1 MSDSTLAPDTQ
12 QDLYA
17 LCSEGQKLLFSEAKT
32 AYDFSDEPVGDDR
45 LQAIYEL
52 FKWAP
57 TSANINPLR
66 ILYVRTEAGKQR
78 LLTGVAKPNQE
89 QTAGAPVTAVLAADT
104 QYPEYVPFLAP
115 SNPQLREMLEANQQL
130 RESQMDFNAVLQ
142 AGYFVL
148 AVRAAGLAAGPMKG
162 FNAQAVDQ
170 EFFPDGRWKS
180 VLLVN
185 IGFPSATAFRDRLPR
200 PSYDQ
205 AVQLA

>member
-1 MSDSTLAPDTQ
+1 MSDSTLVSEADQ
-12 QDLYA
+12 SLYA
-17 LCSEGQKLLFSEAKT
+17 LSPEGQALLFTEAKT
-32 AYDFSDEPVGDDR
+32 AYGFRDEPVGDDR

-66 ILYVRTEAGKQR
+66 ILYVRTEDGKRR
-78 LLTGVAKPNQE
+78 LLDGVAPPNRE
-89 QTAGAPVTAVLAADT
+89 QTASAPVTAVLAADT
-104 QYPEYVPFLAP
+104 QFAEYVPFLAP
-115 SNPQLREMLEANQQL
+115 SNPQLRTMLESNEAL
-130 RESQMDFNAVLQ
+130 RVTQMDLNARLQ

-148 AVRAAGLAAGPMKG
+148 AVRAAGLAAGPMGG
-162 FNAQAVDQ
+162 FNARAVDE

-185 IGFPSATAFRDRLPR
+185 IGHPAEDAFRERGARL
-200 PSYDQ
+200 SYEQ

>member
-1 MSDSTLAPDTQ
+1 MSDSTLAPDIQ

-17 LCSEGQKLLFSEAKT
+17 ISPEGQKLLFTEAKT
-32 AYDFSDEPVGDDR
+32 AYSFSDEPVGDDR
-45 LQAIYEL
+45 LRAIYEL

-57 TSANINPLR
+57 TSANINPMR
-66 ILYVRTEAGKQR
+66 ILYVRTEEGKQR
-78 LLTGVAKPNQE
+78 LLTGVAQPNQE
-89 QTAGAPVTAVLAADT
+89 QTAAAPVTAVLAADT

-115 SNPQLREMLEANQQL
+115 SNPQLRQLLEANQQL
-130 RESQMDFNAVLQ
+130 RESQGDFNAVLQ

-162 FNAQAVDQ
+162 FNAEAVDQ

-180 VLLVN
+180 ILLVN
-185 IGFPSATAFRDRLPR
+185 IGFPSVEAYRDRLPR
-200 PSYDQ
+200 PSYEQ